1 MALGANVDQTE
12 RIPTRDSLDEAF
24 TLPESCLRGQKRK
37 CDRVSRSIGHRP
49 APAIVEAGVLRL
61 ESQPSVNNAES

>member
-12 RIPTRDSLDEAF
+12 RIPTRDFLDEAF
-24 TLPESCLRGQKRK
+24 TLPSHVLGDKNVSVIGSRGALVI
-37 CDRVSRSIGHRP
+37 DP
-49 APAIVEAGVLRL
+49 APAIVEAGVGRL